1 MDQNISP
8 SISIQSVQAQIKA
21 QASSAKTR
29 AMRQESAKFSFTEW
43 SETGVM
49 NSVKMRQ
56 EFKTLKDFKKDK
68 KRGKEETKKSE
79 IEEESVITDPGE
91 LENAA
96 DSTNKENPEL
106 LKKSLLLL
114 KSTIS
119 KNDSAED
126 ILKKV
131 LDFYPD
137 KSLADDALNFLLKT
151 SSGNLANKIQLAKDN
166 LNEHFQREIV
176 AGKNIATQ
184 AREFSKEGLGSPT
197 ALRDIYRDVTGTPR
211 TANTLFEEFS
221 KVFSFTKMKSVISFL
236 LHSLGSDLKSK
247 GPSIARPELEK
258 LISDA
263 RSLQAILGV
272 YKFFKGRMGL
282 ISKQFSGA
290 GLMLPGRINF
300 ELIAKQFMSLLSNR
314 YISPEKVISLAK
326 ILGISEEL
334 LAQIIIFTQMRDAV
348 RQTAP
353 KLYKTKQHKEEV
365 LSSLIEA
372 IEEID
377 NELEDEGNGREEED
391 EEEE

>member
-68 KRGKEETKKSE
+68 KKGKEETKKSE

-96 DSTNKENPEL
+96 NSSNKENPEL

-137 KSLADDALNFLLKT
+137 KSLADDALKFLLKT
-151 SSGNLANKIQLAKDN
+151 SSGDLANKIQLAKDN
-166 LNEHFQREIV
+166 LNKHFQREIV

-221 KVFSFTKMKSVISFL
+221 NNCVI
-236 LHSLGSDLKSK
+236 
-247 GPSIARPELEK
+247 
-258 LISDA
+258 
-263 RSLQAILGV
+263 
-272 YKFFKGRMGL
+272 
-282 ISKQFSGA
+282 
-290 GLMLPGRINF
+290 
-300 ELIAKQFMSLLSNR
+300 
-314 YISPEKVISLAK
+314 
-326 ILGISEEL
+326 
-334 LAQIIIFTQMRDAV
+334 
-348 RQTAP
+348 
-353 KLYKTKQHKEEV
+353 
-365 LSSLIEA
+365 
-372 IEEID
+372 
-377 NELEDEGNGREEED
+377 
-391 EEEE
+391 